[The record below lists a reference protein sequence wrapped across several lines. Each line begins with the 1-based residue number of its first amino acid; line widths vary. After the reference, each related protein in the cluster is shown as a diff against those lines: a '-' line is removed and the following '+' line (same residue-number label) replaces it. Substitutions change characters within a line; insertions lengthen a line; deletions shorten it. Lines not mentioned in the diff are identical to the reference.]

1 MVETYI
7 EIILAVLIGIFI
19 GLYRV
24 GKKLDN
30 LENRI
35 EYIESID
42 GEDIK
47 RMLKESENE

>member
-30 LENRI
+30 LENII

-47 RMLKESENE
+47 RMIEESENE

>member
-1 MVETYI
+1 MVAPYI
-7 EIILAVLIGIFI
+7 EIILEVMLGIFI

-47 RMLKESENE
+47 RMLEESENE

>member
-1 MVETYI
+1 MVETHI

-19 GLYRV
+19 SLYRV

-42 GEDIK
+42 AEDIK
-47 RMLKESENE
+47 RMLEESENE

>member
-7 EIILAVLIGIFI
+7 EIILAVVIGIFI

-24 GKKLDN
+24 CKKLDN

-47 RMLKESENE
+47 KMLEESENE